1 MLPSRKYIREWEK
14 NFMGVDMRSEE
25 EIRSM
30 LKKYRKQMESEDII
44 DRLSSEVVVGFL
56 EWVLGERKEF

>member
-1 MLPSRKYIREWEK
+1 
-14 NFMGVDMRSEE
+14 MRSEE